1 MEEKRCV
8 LCNKPYNYKN
18 MMFGRG
24 CLDNMY
30 EMLEFSKPHR
40 GVWNKEMY
48 LCTRVA
54 WRNHKFCLSRKKKY
68 ALTQKYIAL
77 NYLNKM
83 NYATLDDIKE
93 KISKDINN
101 ISLFSRTIVD
111 SISFSLNE
119 IYQLFNVSQKFEKI
133 IKDFQSINWEEV
145 DKKTAKKL
153 IKSIEFIFDT
163 TKKSYPISYAIFY
176 SMQCTFWQTVVIGG
190 LLADMK
196 LSSKLLYNSL
206 SP

>member
-77 NYLNKM
+77 NYLNKR
-83 NYATLDDIKE
+83 K
-93 KISKDINN
+93 
-101 ISLFSRTIVD
+101 
-111 SISFSLNE
+111 
-119 IYQLFNVSQKFEKI
+119 
-133 IKDFQSINWEEV
+133 
-145 DKKTAKKL
+145 
-153 IKSIEFIFDT
+153 
-163 TKKSYPISYAIFY
+163 
-176 SMQCTFWQTVVIGG
+176 G
-190 LLADMK
+190 
-196 LSSKLLYNSL
+196 
-206 SP
+206 